1 MKTPDRRAYISRL
14 QEPHFQHWKSEQT
27 FRDSWLCYRTWS
39 DQMNCVMPR
48 KVTVQ
53 HFSICCAYHA
63 KWLLQ
68 HFIKCCACHERVTL
82 RHHQRLRLPRKIT
95 LHDWSCSHAKHHCAM
110 LRSNRTYTATS
121 PNVAPGCEK
130 WLSWLILL
138 TCETWFKER
147 WATGLILQRHQI
159 LRLPRKM
166 TLMIDPAHIWNVIYN
181 AWSNRTHTLP
191 CAEQQHSPSNIS
203 KYFRRTM
210 LVPRFVGISFDRIFC
225 YINDYKSGN
234 TWSKVKKIIKSD
246 KNW

>member
-1 MKTPDRRAYISRL
+1 MTLMIDPAHMRNIIYNARSNRTYTPTSPNTAPAA
-14 QEPHFQHWKSEQT
+14 QN
-27 FRDSWLCYRTWS
+27 DS
-39 DQMNCVMPR
+39 
-48 KVTVQ
+48 
-53 HFSICCAYHA
+53 
-63 KWLLQ
+63 
-68 HFIKCCACHERVTL
+68 
-82 RHHQRLRLPRKIT
+82 
-95 LHDWSCSHAKHHCAM
+95 HDWSCSHAKHQMC
-110 LRSNRTYTATS
+110 
-121 PNVAPGCEK
+121 G
-130 WLSWLILL
+130 
-138 TCETWFKER
+138 
-147 WATGLILQRHQI
+147 ATGLILQRHQI